1 MLLYV
6 QLKNKNMLRFLM
18 LPAFFLLSCN
28 PKAQN
33 SPVKDNELKVQF
45 ELPKKLKEVSGITLS
60 KDKKTIWVI
69 EDRGNKNAV
78 YGLSDH
84 GQLMAKVPVENA
96 ENTDWEDIISDAQ
109 GNIYIGDFGNNDNDR
124 KDLAILKTDLKDITQ
139 TTTKIVQTTK
149 FHYEGQKDFPPK
161 KSNLLYDCEAFVE
174 MNGNFYLFTKNRSKG
189 FDGTF
194 LVFKVPNKEGNFE
207 AKLIG
212 RLKLEGGYNDAAIT
226 SATINSTKD
235 KIVLLSHKNVHILT
249 GFNADDFSGTQISKI
264 PLHHNSQKEAI
275 VFVNDQTLLIADE
288 KGKDESGNV
297 YKFSLK

>member
-1 MLLYV
+1 
-6 QLKNKNMLRFLM
+6 MLRFLI
-18 LPAFFLLSCN
+18 LPALFLLSCN

-33 SPVKDNELKVQF
+33 SPAKNDELKIEF
-45 ELPKKLKEVSGITLS
+45 ALPKKLKEVSGITLS

-78 YGLSDH
+78 YGLKED
-84 GQLMAKVPVENA
+84 GQMVAKIPVENS
-96 ENTDWEDIISDAQ
+96 ENTDWEDIISDPQ

-124 KDLAILKTDLKDITQ
+124 KDLAILKTDLKDVNQ
-139 TTTKIVQTTK
+139 TTTKVIQTTK
-149 FHYEGQKDFPPK
+149 FHYQGQTDFPPK

-194 LVFKVPNKEGNFE
+194 LVFQVPNKEGDFE

-212 RLKLEGGYNDAAIT
+212 KLQLQGGYNDAAIT

-235 KIVLLSHKNVHILT
+235 KIVLLTHKNIHVLT
-249 GFNADDFSGTQISKI
+249 GFTANDFNNAKIQKI
-264 PLHHNSQKEAI
+264 PLNHNSQKEAI
-275 VFVNDQTLLIADE
+275 VFHDDKTLMIADE
-288 KGKDESGNV
+288 KAKNEGGNV
-297 YKFSLK
+297 YTFSF